1 MADGQRLA
9 ESQDITFMETSAKS
23 NVNISE
29 AFSTMARIILEKV
42 RSGAEKRGREER
54 SFLCSSGIVVHLF
67 SVAMSYWCMYVCVFM
82 CVCVCV
88 CVCVRVCM
96 VERLVGVSSVVCR
109 TQRCS
114 KGPTF
119 DRRPM
124 TRAGRPAQRRIR
136 QSAAP
141 RRRQPF

>member
-9 ESQDITFMETSAKS
+9 ESQDITFIGTSAKS
-23 NVNISE
+23 NVNISD

-67 SVAMSYWCMYVCVFM
+67 SVATSYWCMYVCVY
-82 CVCVCV
+82 VCVC
-88 CVCVRVCM
+88 VCM

>member
-42 RSGAEKRGREER
+42 RSGAEKQGREER

-67 SVAMSYWCMYVCVFM
+67 SVAMSYWCMYVCVY
-82 CVCVCV
+82 VCVC
-88 CVCVRVCM
+88 VCM

>member
-42 RSGAEKRGREER
+42 RSRAEKRGREER

-67 SVAMSYWCMYVCVFM
+67 SVAMSYWCMYVCVY
-82 CVCVCV
+82 VCVC
-88 CVCVRVCM
+88 VCM

>member
-23 NVNISE
+23 NVNISD

-67 SVAMSYWCMYVCVFM
+67 SVAMSYWCMYVCV
-82 CVCVCV
+82 C
-88 CVCVRVCM
+88 VCM

>member
-42 RSGAEKRGREER
+42 RSRAEKRGREER

-67 SVAMSYWCMYVCVFM
+67 SVAMSYWCMYVC
-82 CVCVCV
+82 
-88 CVCVRVCM
+88 VCM